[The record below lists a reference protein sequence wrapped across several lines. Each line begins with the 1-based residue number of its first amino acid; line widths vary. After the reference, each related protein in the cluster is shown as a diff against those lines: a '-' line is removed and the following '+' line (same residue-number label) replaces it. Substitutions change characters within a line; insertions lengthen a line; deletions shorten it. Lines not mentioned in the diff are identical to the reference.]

1 MPSIN
6 YEEIYSKF
14 RLKADAY
21 DLLDLREDDVNMF
34 MCEWLHSSTQK
45 PYIYRLFNQV
55 EFHDDI
61 QKLEYSMKYVVEK
74 YFDQGFVSD
83 ILGIGMVIEWIT
95 PKIVN
100 LNNIVQVHASSNEK
114 FYSQASHLN
123 GLKDLRASLV
133 KEQQDI
139 IKQRGCIWNSYLA
152 GNS

>member
-34 MCEWLHSSTQK
+34 MCEWLYSSIQK

-95 PKIVN
+95 PKIVI
-100 LNNIVQVHASSNEK
+100 LNNIVQAYASSDEK
-114 FYSQASHLN
+114 FYSQTNHLN

-139 IKQRGCIWNSYLA
+139 IKQRGYIWNSYLES
-152 GNS
+152 NS